1 MLLCLLS
8 SVAVMTSMLGPLLVR
23 AVDQAALTDAL
34 DDAGLAG
41 TSLTVS
47 SDLAAGAS
55 YDDARGPVL
64 EALSAGHTGDGAAL
78 WQPPEIVIRSTTIV
92 IWRGGSRVGANAQ
105 VNALDDGCDAYLITD
120 GACPTGKNQVMI
132 SSVDA
137 ERQQVKIRDKITFSL
152 ARADEATVTVVG
164 IYDPVASAAPA
175 GLIRP
180 GTTQGVLAGIDSD
193 PLVMPATES
202 AKLPLPVV
210 VTARETLRPGLT
222 LADVP
227 ALQASIDA
235 TKAAVNQANP
245 LLALRA
251 DLPDILKRVD
261 TQARAAQVLIL
272 VTGVQA
278 LFLAIFALVIV
289 VQRVGRARAAEW
301 SVGRLRGVPRRRW
314 LGSIYTEP
322 LAALLLGLPV
332 GFLAGV
338 VVARTGVGLTLRAG
352 TPVEPWRWPVI
363 ASAVGATVL
372 AVGALVAV
380 SLRSLRQPLADLIQ
394 TQAEA
399 RRLGVLGAV
408 VHAVVFVLAAASVYQ
423 LLSGGLLSSSGT
435 QLGLLAPGLLALA
448 VAMLAVRVAVV
459 AVRRITTRPPRS
471 LSALVVG
478 RHAARSPS
486 ALNPAMIIAIG
497 VALSIFATQVLAL
510 SLRNQGLRADVGT
523 GASTV
528 LTVSVPRGGDLLEA
542 VRAADPSG
550 RYAMAVKDT
559 AVGDYSGPSRVVAVD
574 TTRLDAV
581 SSWSSQWANVPDVA
595 AALRGDVTPAIV
607 LRGTELEVDLAD
619 VLLTAR
625 PLPDPSAPNAVD
637 PPPPPELVITVE
649 TGGAW
654 RTVDLGR
661 LERSNRTVDQVLSAD
676 LPCTQG
682 CRLVAVGLRAGT
694 NQPYKASFTITSM
707 ATDRQPASVSQAWLR
722 SPDRWREQ
730 SINQTLPQEI
740 SNVLPVPGPAGLG
753 VEAIDDAGSGL
764 TSMSPTDTADPLP
777 VLLAPGTSVEPAP
790 GQQGVGYGAGLDG
803 QQQKVLIVGQ
813 ASILP
818 RSLDNGV
825 LVDLTNAQGLSDPAR
840 SLTIDE
846 VWLAPDAP
854 ASIEQR
860 LVDAGLRVEDR
871 ETVADQRAVLENQA
885 TTRGAAVAVTI
896 SAAALLLTL
905 LALVA
910 ARWSDAG
917 RRGSDWRVLREGGV
931 SLGRLRRLVAVEIA
945 VPAVLGV
952 LVGLL
957 SGAVAAAIAAPRLPL
972 VDLAAPGPPLDL
984 QLDWWLIGAVG
995 AGSVALIMIIAV
1007 FGALAEIRPR
1017 RFR

>member
-1 MLLCLLS
+1 MTALWLRSVRQRPSSAVLLCLLS

-41 TSLTVS
+41 TSLTIS
-47 SDLAAGAS
+47 SDLEAGAS

-64 EALSAGHTGDGAAL
+64 EALSAGHTGDDAAL
-78 WQPPEIVIRSTTIV
+78 WEPPEIIIRSSTII
-92 IWRGGSRVGANAQ
+92 IWQGRGDTAGANAQ
-105 VNALDDGCDAYLITD
+105 INALDDGCDAYLITD
-120 GACPTGKNQVMI
+120 GACPAGKDQVMI
-132 SSVDA
+132 SGVDA
-137 ERQQVKIRDKITFSL
+137 ERQQVKVTDKITFSL
-152 ARADEATVTVVG
+152 ARADEATVSVVG

-180 GTTQGVLAGIDSD
+180 GTTQGVLAGIDGD

-210 VTARETLRPGLT
+210 VTARETLQPGLM

-251 DLPDILKRVD
+251 DLPDILQRVD

-332 GFLAGV
+332 GFLAGI
-338 VVARTGVGLTLRAG
+338 VVARTGVSLTLRAG
-352 TPVEPWRWPVI
+352 TPVEPWRWPVV

-423 LLSGGLLSSSGT
+423 LLSGGLISSSGT

-448 VAMLAVRVAVV
+448 VAMLAVRGAVY
-459 AVRRITTRPPRS
+459 AVRRITDRPPRS

-523 GASTV
+523 GAPTV

-559 AVGDYSGPSRVVAVD
+559 AVRDYSGPSRVVAVD

-581 SSWSSQWANVPDVA
+581 SSWSSEWANVPDVA
-595 AALRGDVTPAIV
+595 TALRGDVSPAIV
-607 LRGTELEVDLAD
+607 LRGTEIEVDLAD

-649 TGGAW
+649 TEGAW

-661 LERSNRTVDQVLSAD
+661 LERSSRSVDQVLSAD

-707 ATDRQPASVSQAWLR
+707 ATDRQPASESQAWLR

-730 SINQTLPQEI
+730 SINQTLPQEV

-753 VEAIDDAGSGL
+753 VEATDDAGSGL

-803 QQQKVLIVGQ
+803 QQQKVLTVGQ

-818 RSLDNGV
+818 RSLDSGV
-825 LVDLTNAQGLSDPAR
+825 LVDLSNAQGLSDPAR

-846 VWLAPDAP
+846 VLARSGRPRERRATSRRRRSEGRGSRDGGRPTRRAREPGDDPRCRGRGDHQCRRTAAHP
-854 ASIEQR
+854 AR
-860 LVDAGLRVEDR
+860 
-871 ETVADQRAVLENQA
+871 
-885 TTRGAAVAVTI
+885 
-896 SAAALLLTL
+896 
-905 LALVA
+905 
-910 ARWSDAG
+910 AG
-917 RRGSDWRVLREGGV
+917 RR
-931 SLGRLRRLVAVEIA
+931 A
-945 VPAVLGV
+945 
-952 LVGLL
+952 LVGC
-957 SGAVAAAIAAPRLPL
+957 GASRKRLAGAA
-972 VDLAAPGPPLDL
+972 
-984 QLDWWLIGAVG
+984 
-995 AGSVALIMIIAV
+995 
-1007 FGALAEIRPR
+1007 
-1017 RFR
+1017 